1 MSELNRCYTMLQEL
15 RSMIIGGA
23 LIDKN
28 REVNKHK
35 GQRIHPTIGDYARN
49 CANPSSTMEE
59 LKNGKRKIRRI
70 DINNW
75 VSRKLVGFLK
85 LPMEICP
92 IKGYQVCRVPMTV
105 KKSYKIEVLCI
116 VDDIDECHIL
126 LGRPWRYE
134 VNGKYDFKQNLYFFS
149 WKGKRIAM
157 VPPIVIPQLPKPKV
171 KVEEKIL
178 KAEVVDEHI
187 EKSQDL
193 QTREDKT

>member
-28 REVNKHK
+28 HEVNKHK

-49 CANPSSTMEE
+49 CANPRSTMEE

-70 DINNW
+70 
-75 VSRKLVGFLK
+75 
-85 LPMEICP
+85 E
-92 IKGYQVCRVPMTV
+92 
-105 KKSYKIEVLCI
+105 
-116 VDDIDECHIL
+116 
-126 LGRPWRYE
+126 PWRYE